1 MAGLLTHLGISLGL
15 LVVAMIVSR
24 KWMYGFAIF
33 IGQLVP
39 DAVKFGITGI
49 KLRTFSPS
57 LIIKDELFWKLE
69 SLMSNYHTWVAL
81 GIFIVLSSLFFY
93 YLRKMKKQQLE
104 DINWSYLLFV
114 IGVIIHLIIDI
125 FIIETSY
132 WV

>member
-24 KWMYGFAIF
+24 KWMYGFSIF
-33 IGQLVP
+33 IGQLIP

-49 KLRTFSPS
+49 KLRTFSPN

-69 SLMSNYHTWVAL
+69 SLMSNYHIWVAL

-93 YLRKMKKQQLE
+93 YLRKMKKQQLK

-114 IGVIIHLIIDI
+114 IGVIIHLVIDI
-125 FIIETSY
+125 FIIERSY
-132 WV
+132 WI